1 MLTAAILTAALLART
16 DPIGGSRKLVWQDE
30 FDGSG
35 AVDSAKWDFE
45 QGYVRN
51 HEEQEYVSELANA
64 KVQDGNLV
72 ITAERGS
79 GHTRSA
85 ALESKQFWRYGYF
98 EIRAQF
104 PAGRG
109 TWPAIWF
116 LGEGIRKPGD
126 ANIGWPNCGE
136 IDLMENVGF
145 NPNDVHF
152 TVHTAQADGHGHAS
166 KGTHIT
172 VEHPWTDFHVY
183 GLDWTK
189 GHLDFYFDRKKVFSY
204 GNDGVNPWPFD
215 KPEFILLNLAIG
227 GDWGGAKGV
236 DPAIFPSLFKIDYV
250 RVYQ

>member
-1 MLTAAILTAALLART
+1 MLASLVLVALLTQT

-35 AVDSAKWDFE
+35 AVDSTKWGFE
-45 QGYVRN
+45 KGFVRN

-64 KVQDGNLV
+64 KVVDGNLV

-79 GHTRSA
+79 GKTRSA
-85 ALESKQFWRYGYF
+85 ALESNQFWRYGYF
-98 EIRAQF
+98 EFRAQI
-104 PAGRG
+104 PTGKG

-116 LGEGIRKPGD
+116 LGQGIRKQGAD
-126 ANIGWPNCGE
+126 KIGWPKCGE

-152 TVHTAQADGHGHAS
+152 TIHTAQPSGERHAS

-172 VEHPWTDFHVY
+172 LDKPWADYHVY
-183 GLDWTK
+183 GLDWTAK
-189 GHLDFYFDRKKVFSY
+189 KLDLYFDGKKAFTY
-204 GNDGVNPWPFD
+204 ANDGVNPWPFD
-215 KPEFILLNLAIG
+215 KPEFILINLAIG
-227 GDWGGAKGV
+227 GDWGGQHGV
-236 DPAIFPSLFKIDYV
+236 DPSIFPSVFKVDYV